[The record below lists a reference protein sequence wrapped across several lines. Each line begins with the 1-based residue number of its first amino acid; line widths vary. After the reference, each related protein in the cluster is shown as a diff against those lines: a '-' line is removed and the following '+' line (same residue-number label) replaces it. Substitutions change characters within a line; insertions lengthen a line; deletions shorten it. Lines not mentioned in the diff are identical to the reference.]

1 VKETLIMVE
10 LLTGA
15 GALISRYEVLFCD
28 VWGVLHDGRTAYPG
42 ANSCLP
48 RFRAGGGRVIL
59 VSNAPLPG
67 DAVAG
72 VLDSKGVS
80 RLAWDAIVSSGDLTR
95 LRMAELGLNAIHHIG
110 PSRALPLFAGLVQ
123 KLVAFDAAE
132 ALVVTGLVHDARET
146 ADDYRQLLE
155 AALAKHL
162 PLICANPD
170 LSVEVGGRFYPCA
183 GAIAALY
190 AQMGGK
196 VCWEGK
202 PYPAAYELAFKEA
215 EKLGNRPVKR
225 DQVLA
230 IGDAVRT
237 DLAGAARAGIDALFI
252 AGGLHRE
259 ALMAGDVIDQRKLD
273 EALGDEAATTRAAMP
288 YLVW

>member
-1 VKETLIMVE
+1 MIEF
-10 LLTGA
+10 LTGA
-15 GALISRYEVLFCD
+15 AALIRRYDVLFCD

-48 RFRAGGGRVIL
+48 RFRAGGGRVVL

-80 RLAWDAIVSSGDLTR
+80 RLAWDAIVTSGDLTR
-95 LRMAELGLNAIHHIG
+95 LRMVELGLHAIHHVG
-110 PSRALPLFAGLVQ
+110 PPRDLPLFAGLAQ
-123 KLVAFDAAE
+123 KLVAFDEAE

-146 ADDYRQLLE
+146 ADDYRHVLE
-155 AALAKHL
+155 AALAKQL

-170 LSVEVGGRFYPCA
+170 LSVEVGGRVYPCA

-190 AQMGGK
+190 AQMGGN
-196 VCWEGK
+196 VHWEGK
-202 PYPAAYELAFKEA
+202 PYPAAYELAFKTA
-215 EKLGNRPVKR
+215 EKLGGHPVKR

-252 AGGLHRE
+252 VGGLHRE
-259 ALMAGDVIDQRKLD
+259 ALMADDVIDRAKLD
-273 EALGDEAATTRAAMP
+273 DALGEVAATTRAAMP